1 MFSETK
7 RRRKIFNID
16 IRNTDKIEDKLKEY
30 ASEGLFLE
38 KVGFKNWVFR
48 EEEPKSVE
56 YSVEYFK
63 ENLKDGSTLSQNK
76 AAYLEYTKE
85 RGWDIVCQIGGMDV
99 FINQGNNPLPIQTS
113 LDNKFENTRIY
124 YEKTVVKPS
133 AINLVLFLMLFMMQM
148 STFLDDKISY
158 LARQENIYLIIS
170 FISLLTMYALLL
182 IGHYIWVKKSQKQ
195 LIQNNKV
202 KPPSKYFKYI
212 ENILIT
218 LSILCSVM
226 FFYESGFKSMLIMMI
241 LMIIISTGIYTF
253 VTSKLKKSNKYIKA
267 NKIISN
273 VFLVILSILQI
284 NIIMRI
290 VFITPLNIHEDIS
303 SNQLPITI
311 DDLYKDIDKNLE
323 FEQYLN
329 IDESMFLTKS
339 TYEEY
344 NLDNPNNIYY
354 EVVQP
359 KYEFIYD
366 LAKKEY
372 KGLYNLLDLEAIN
385 PEEFKAKQAY
395 KVRQLEGY
403 VLIYEQKIV
412 CLNIDKEIIL
422 KNIDLIMNRLEL

>member
-7 RRRKIFNID
+7 RRKIFNID

-38 KVGFKNWVFR
+38 KVGFKNWVFK
-48 EEEPKSVE
+48 EDEPKSVE

-63 ENLKDGSTLSQNK
+63 EDFKNGSTLSQNK
-76 AAYLEYTKE
+76 EVYLEYAKE
-85 RGWDIVCQIGGMDV
+85 RGWDIVCQMGGMDI

-113 LDNKFENTRIY
+113 LDNKFENTRMY
-124 YEKTVVKPS
+124 YEKTVVKPN
-133 AINLVLFLMLFMMQM
+133 AINLVLFLMLFIMQM

-170 FISLLTMYALLL
+170 FISILTMCALSLV
-182 IGHYIWVKKSQKQ
+182 GHYIWVKKSHKS

-212 ENILIT
+212 ENILII

-253 VTSKLKKSNKYIKA
+253 ITSKLKKANKYTKS

-273 VFLVILSILQI
+273 VILVILSILQV
-284 NIIMRI
+284 NIIIMS
-290 VFITPLNIHEDIS
+290 VFNTQLNTHEDIS
-303 SNQLPITI
+303 SNQLPIKI
-311 DDLYKDIDKNLE
+311 DDLYKDVDKNLE
-323 FEQYLN
+323 IKRYLN

-344 NLDNPNNIYY
+344 RLDNAYSISY
-354 EVVQP
+354 EVIDP

-372 KGLYNLLDLEAIN
+372 NGLYNMLGIEAID
-385 PEEFKAKQAY
+385 PKEFKSKQAY
-395 KVRQLEGY
+395 KVQQLEGY

-412 CLNIDKEIIL
+412 CLNIDKEIIV